1 MFTVREA
8 NSSDFPSFYK
18 VLQDIDKRKIEGF
31 GLNPEEI
38 IYKKCCSGN
47 ILISEEEPVILF
59 GIDKANIADLGFLFL
74 YNTIYLQ
81 KHIKKAIK
89 VMKSFIERE
98 LDGKYC
104 VIACYIDLKNVSMFR
119 LVKILGGEIKEDFIY
134 NTRQEKLNLVLF
146 EWKNINGK
154 HNKHN
159 SEDGAK

>member
-59 GIDKANIADLGFLFL
+59 GIDKANIADLGFCFYTILF
-74 YNTIYLQ
+74 IC
-81 KHIKKAIK
+81 
-89 VMKSFIERE
+89 KSI
-98 LDGKYC
+98 
-104 VIACYIDLKNVSMFR
+104 
-119 LVKILGGEIKEDFIY
+119 
-134 NTRQEKLNLVLF
+134 
-146 EWKNINGK
+146 
-154 HNKHN
+154 
-159 SEDGAK
+159 